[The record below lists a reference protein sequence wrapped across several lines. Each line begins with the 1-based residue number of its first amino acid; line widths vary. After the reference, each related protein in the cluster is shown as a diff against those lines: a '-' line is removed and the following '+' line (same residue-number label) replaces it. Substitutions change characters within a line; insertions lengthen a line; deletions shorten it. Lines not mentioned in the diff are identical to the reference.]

1 MGLDQVAG
9 ALQDG
14 GKELLGRR
22 MAGGLFLLHNA
33 GDTNLKEF
41 VEIRADD
48 GEEANAFEEG
58 DGVVFGEFEDST
70 IEA

>member
-1 MGLDQVAG
+1 
-9 ALQDG
+9 
-14 GKELLGRR
+14 

-33 GDTNLKEF
+33 SDTDLEEF